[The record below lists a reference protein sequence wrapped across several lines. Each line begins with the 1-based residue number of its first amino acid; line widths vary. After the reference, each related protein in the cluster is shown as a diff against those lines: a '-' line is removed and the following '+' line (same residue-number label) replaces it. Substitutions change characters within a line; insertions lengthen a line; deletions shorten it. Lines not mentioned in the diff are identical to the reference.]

1 MGEDAQS
8 VLPGAAMHDVPGL
21 WMGEPLTILG
31 LDLGEGV
38 FFQPTTAAWADGR
51 CVGGIVWHT
60 LESGVICGGA
70 ITFEH
75 GPNENEREQA
85 RPMWNVV
92 SLDPLTLTPSV
103 LDQQCG
109 LHGFIADG
117 RWLPA

>member
-1 MGEDAQS
+1 MSEQS

-31 LDLGEGV
+31 LDLGCGV
-38 FFQPTTAAWADGR
+38 YFQPTTAAWAEGEV
-51 CVGGIVWHT
+51 VGGIVWHT
-60 LESGVICGGA
+60 SSIGVIHGGS
-70 ITFEH
+70 ITFRH
-75 GPNENEREQA
+75 GPNENERERA
-85 RPMWNVV
+85 RPTWNVV

-103 LDQQCG
+103 LDPETG